1 MEWIAR
7 MKALPSFA
15 QATEK
20 DGRESMALTY

>member
-1 MEWIAR
+1 MEWVAR

-15 QATEK
+15 LATEK